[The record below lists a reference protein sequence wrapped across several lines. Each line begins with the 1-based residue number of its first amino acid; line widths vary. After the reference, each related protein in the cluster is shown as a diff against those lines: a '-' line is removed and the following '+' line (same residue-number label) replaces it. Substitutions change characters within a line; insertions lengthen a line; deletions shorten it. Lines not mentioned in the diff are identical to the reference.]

1 MVNQEQIIKGICN
14 YYEAEICKKAS
25 GLMQFGAYFL
35 LPSIPARVQSLL
47 ADPKVSPILSD
58 LRNEDGLY
66 DLEEVKKRAA
76 EAMRHVGRLEMYGL
90 ILNGDDVEMIYN
102 YIKRS

>member
-1 MVNQEQIIKGICN
+1 MVTQEQIIKGIAN
-14 YYEAEICKKAS
+14 YYEVEICQKAS

-35 LPSIPARVQSLL
+35 LPSIPARAQSILS
-47 ADPKVSPILSD
+47 DPKVSPILSD

-66 DLEEVKKRAA
+66 DLEEVKKRAS
-76 EAMRHVGRLEMYGL
+76 EAMRHVGRLEIYGVA
-90 ILNGDDVEMIYN
+90 LNDDDVNMIYN